1 MDINIPALLAI
12 MVVFFILVAWM
23 YFGENVKVPETF
35 TVTMKDGDILSAYIT
50 DPSGRDLYTVNG
62 YAEGETDDTKSVKV
76 PNCQHFCIH
85 YDRKKIVGI
94 GPFGDIDGNN
104 INQVLGRVT
113 EDFEMYHNTHQIR
126 RSVIGG
132 HYHED

>member
-35 TVTMKDGDILSAYIT
+35 TVTIKDGEILSAYIT

-62 YAEGETDDTKSVKV
+62 YTEAATDDTKSIKV
-76 PNCQHFCIH
+76 PNCQHFCIS
-85 YDRKKIVGI
+85 YENKKMVGI

-104 INQVLGRVT
+104 INQVLGRIT
-113 EDFEMYHNTHQIR
+113 EDIEMYHNTHQIR
-126 RSVIGG
+126 RNVIGG
-132 HYHED
+132 HYHDD